1 MKLHPS
7 RTLVLG
13 AITAAMSASWSM
25 AHAQDAPAGYNTPI
39 PENIMTPDSV
49 DSVIGTLKFVDGM
62 PTKDTSKL
70 VYDNLDLLRGVETF
84 LNGIPATSIAALRLG
99 QQSVGAILPNQVM
112 IMDKFLD
119 SNPLF
124 LTGNTGTVY
133 VSSFLDLGR
142 DGPTVIE
149 VPPGMGPGT
158 VDDAF
163 FRFVIDLGGP
173 GPDKGKGGKYLILP
187 PEYDGEIPD
196 GYFAATS
203 PSYVNWVIMR
213 GLIVDGK
220 PDAANKNIKQ
230 GLKIYPLSQKDAQP
244 KMEFI
249 SVSGKEFNT
258 IHANNFDF
266 YSELAAV
273 VNREHIGFLDPEL
286 RGLFAS
292 VGIEKGKP
300 FAPDARMKKILT
312 ESAKIANATARSIA
326 FDTRDK
332 NAYLFPDSAWKT
344 AFIGGDYRWLK
355 DDGNG
360 GRNLDART
368 LFFYQATVNTPA
380 MAWEIPGVGSS
391 YALAERDA
399 NGDYLN
405 GSKNYKL
412 TIPANVPARNFWS
425 IVVYDAQTRSE
436 LQTSQP
442 LPSKNSARG
451 GFDTNADGS
460 TDLYFGPKPPAGKER
475 NWIATVPGKSWFT
488 YLRLYGPLESW
499 FDRSWKPSEIQPL

>member
-1 MKLHPS
+1 MKFQPS

-13 AITAAMSASWSM
+13 AITAAVSVGWSM
-25 AHAQDAPAGYNTPI
+25 AYAQDVPPGYNTPI
-39 PENIMTPDSV
+39 PENIMTPDTV
-49 DSVIGTLKFVDGM
+49 DSVIGTLNFVDGM
-62 PTKDTSKL
+62 PTAETSKL

-84 LNGIPATSIAALRLG
+84 LNGIPATSVAAMRLG
-99 QQSVGAILPNQVM
+99 QQSLGAIMPNQVM
-112 IMDKFLD
+112 IMDEFLD
-119 SNPLF
+119 SGPLF

-133 VSSFLDLGR
+133 ASSFLDLGR

-158 VDDAF
+158 IDDAF

-187 PEYDGEIPD
+187 PGYEGDVPD
-196 GYFAATS
+196 GYFVATS
-203 PSYVNWVIMR
+203 LSYINWVILR
-213 GLIVDGK
+213 GLIVDNK
-220 PDAANKNIKQ
+220 PDVANKTIKE
-230 GLKIYPLSQKDAQP
+230 GLKIYPLSQIDAQP
-244 KMEFI
+244 KMEFF
-249 SVSGKEFNT
+249 STAGKSFNT
-258 IHANNFDF
+258 IHANDFDF
-266 YSELAAV
+266 YAELAEV
-273 VNREHIGFLDPEL
+273 VNREHIGFLDAEL

-300 FAPDARMKKILT
+300 FAPDERMTSILT
-312 ESAKIANATARSIA
+312 ESAKVANATARAIA

-360 GRNLDART
+360 GRNLDARI

-380 MAWEIPGVGSS
+380 MAWEIPGIGSS
-391 YALAERDA
+391 YALAERDS
-399 NGDYLN
+399 NWDYLD
-405 GSKNYKL
+405 GGKNYKL
-412 TIPANVPARNFWS
+412 TIPANVPAKNFWS

-460 TDLYFGPKPPAGKER
+460 TDLYFGPKSPTGKER
-475 NWIATVPGKSWFT
+475 NWIATVEGKSWFT
-488 YLRLYGPLESW
+488 YLRLYGPGETW
-499 FDRSWKPSEIQPL
+499 FDRTWKPSEIMPQ

>member
-1 MKLHPS
+1 MKIRCL
-7 RTLVLG
+7 LG
-13 AITAAMSASWSM
+13 LAVSASM
-25 AHAQDAPAGYNTPI
+25 TAGAVFAQTPTPGFNTAI
-39 PENIMTPDSV
+39 PENIMTPDRVEST
-49 DSVIGTLKFVDGM
+49 IGTLNFVDGM
-62 PTKDTSKL
+62 PTAETSRL

-84 LNGIPATSIAALRLG
+84 LNGIPATSIAAMRLG
-99 QQSVGAILPNQVM
+99 QQSVGAILPHQVM
-112 IMDKFLD
+112 MMDQFLD

-187 PEYDGEIPD
+187 PEYDGEVPE
-196 GYFAATS
+196 GYFVASS
-203 PSYVNWVIMR
+203 PSYINWVIMR

-220 PDAANKNIKQ
+220 PDAANKTIKE

-244 KMEFI
+244 AMEFI

-258 IHANNFDF
+258 IHANTFDF
-266 YSELAAV
+266 YAELAEV
-273 VNREHIGFLDPEL
+273 INREHIGFLDPEL

-300 FAPDARMKKILT
+300 FAPDARMTKILT
-312 ESAKIANATARSIA
+312 ESAKIANATARAIA
-326 FDTRDK
+326 FDTRDQ

-344 AFIGGDYRWLK
+344 AFIGGDYQWLK
-355 DDGNG
+355 DQGNG
-360 GRNLDART
+360 GRNLDARI

-391 YALAERDA
+391 YALAERDS
-399 NGDYLN
+399 NWDYLD
-405 GSKNYKL
+405 GGKNYKL
-412 TIPANVPARNFWS
+412 TIPANVPAKNFWS

-451 GFDTNADGS
+451 GFDINADGS
-460 TDLYFGPKPPAGKER
+460 TDLYFGPESPAGKER
-475 NWIATVPGKSWFT
+475 NWIATIPGKSWFT
-488 YLRLYGPLESW
+488 YLRLYGPGETW
-499 FDRSWKPSEIQPL
+499 FDRSWKPGEITLTE